1 MLAYLVILNRCTY
14 VETQYPHVNKTYSA
28 GSKQKHCALFEESMK
43 LGMNK
48 H

>member
-28 GSKQKHCALFEESMK
+28 GSKQKKIVHFLKKA
-43 LGMNK
+43 
-48 H
+48 